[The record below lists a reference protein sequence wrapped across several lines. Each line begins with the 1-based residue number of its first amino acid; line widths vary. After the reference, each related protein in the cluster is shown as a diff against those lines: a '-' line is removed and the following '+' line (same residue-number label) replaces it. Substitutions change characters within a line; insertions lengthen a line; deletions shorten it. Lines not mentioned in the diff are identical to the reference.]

1 MSKFLRQVVGIFGGD
16 QELQKAIG
24 SLGSSSFDRRDI
36 SVLGCS
42 SEVLRRCGLSH
53 KNLREIVDS
62 PRTPRSINIAPEEM
76 GIAEGLVVSLA
87 MLVGVF
93 ISLFLLRSLTT
104 PKVAGAAMIGGMLG
118 IAIGLYLINI
128 IDNLRSRRLEEQ
140 IKRGGLVLWVSASN
154 KKKEKMAAKILRKHG
169 ASNVHLI

>member
-1 MSKFLRQVVGIFGGD
+1 VFSGNQKL
-16 QELQKAIG
+16 QEAIG
-24 SLGSSSFDRRDI
+24 DLASSSFDRRHI

-62 PRTPRSINIAPEEM
+62 PRTPRSINIAPEEI
-76 GIAEGLVVSLA
+76 GVAEGVLVSLA
-87 MLVGVF
+87 MLIGVF
-93 ISLFLLRSLTT
+93 VSLLLLRSVTA
-104 PKVAGAAMIGGMLG
+104 PKVAGTAMIGGMLG

-128 IDNLRSRRLEEQ
+128 IDNLRSRRLEEGM
-140 IKRGGLVLWVSASN
+140 KRGGLVLWVSASN